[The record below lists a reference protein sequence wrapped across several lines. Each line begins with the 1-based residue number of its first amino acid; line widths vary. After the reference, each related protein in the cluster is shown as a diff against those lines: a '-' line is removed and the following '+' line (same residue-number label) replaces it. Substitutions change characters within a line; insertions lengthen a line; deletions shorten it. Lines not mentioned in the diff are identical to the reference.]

1 MDLTFSVFLKSQV
14 PEFSIG
20 PEAFAL
26 LKETYPSASIR
37 YFDTQGEFVES
48 LSEIDIGITWR
59 MSADDYPSSGRLKSI
74 VTPAAG
80 RDWVHPDPSGR
91 VSTFHGAFHG
101 KMMGESLLAMIL
113 HFNNGLHFQLRN
125 QWSSKWERALPFRRR
140 LLSDQRVLVLGY
152 GNLGRECA
160 VFFKR
165 LGLEVWGTKRVLSG
179 LSGDENLMRFDEV
192 LGRLGDFD
200 HVVSLLPGDESTR
213 GLIGREH
220 FRAMKRS
227 AVFYS
232 LGRGLAIREVE
243 LVEALREGEIAG
255 AGLDVFEVEPLAA
268 DSPLWSMGNVLITP
282 HVSACYSDYGR
293 LFVEELVS
301 NVLPVILE
309 Y

>member
-26 LKETYPSASIR
+26 LKETHPSASIR
-37 YFDTQGEFVES
+37 YLDTQGEFVES

-59 MSADDYPSSGRLKSI
+59 MSADDYPRSGRLKSI

-91 VSTFHGAFHG
+91 VSSFHGAFHG
-101 KMMGESLLAMIL
+101 KIMGESLLAMIL

-140 LLSDQRVLVLGY
+140 LLSGQRVLVLGY
-152 GNLGRECA
+152 GNLGRECS
-160 VFFKR
+160 VFLKR
-165 LGLEVWGTKRVLSG
+165 LGLEVWGTKRVLPG

-301 NVLPVILE
+301 NVLPMILE